1 MADNGTQ
8 RPAHRAAADV
18 KRWRRCATECFHAM
32 SRTILGVP
40 LMVAVIVVS
49 AACSRGNGL
58 PADIR
63 SHLADRGITIRPS
76 RAHAPLSRR
85 DGYVV
90 TPYDPQT
97 AANII
102 AVFGLETIQPDAS
115 PWRLALERAG
125 GVASPKELWGVSGR
139 PSQLKLKNGDQ
150 FEYLYLLVTTDG
162 WMYLLAEYA
171 YG

>member
-1 MADNGTQ
+1 
-8 RPAHRAAADV
+8 
-18 KRWRRCATECFHAM
+18 
-32 SRTILGVP
+32 
-40 LMVAVIVVS
+40 
-49 AACSRGNGL
+49 
-58 PADIR
+58 
-63 SHLADRGITIRPS
+63 
-76 RAHAPLSRR
+76 
-85 DGYVV
+85 V

-139 PSQLKLKNGDQ
+139 PAQLKLKNGDQ